1 MSFLTSQTKPL
12 LKPLAILGCA
22 VLLNAASSGPSES
35 RRGGGLAG
43 SWSGVGTIQLPS
55 GDSERV
61 RCRARF
67 RSDSEELYSMNAV
80 CASSSARAAQTAVL
94 ERVGSNSYAGSFHNA
109 EYNYTGSIYITV
121 NGNRMRASLSGGGA
135 SGYISLR
142 RG

>member
-1 MSFLTSQTKPL
+1 MSLLTSQTKSL
-12 LKPLAILGCA
+12 LKPLAIFGCA
-22 VLLNAASSGPSES
+22 VMVSVVASEPSQS
-35 RRGGGLAG
+35 RQRGLSG

-67 RSDSEELYSMNAV
+67 RSDSGDLYSMSAV

-94 ERVGSNSYAGSFHNA
+94 ERVGSNSYAGSFYNT
-109 EYNYTGSIYITV
+109 EYNYSGSIYITV
-121 NGNRMRASLSGGGA
+121 NGNRLRASLSGGGA
-135 SGYISLR
+135 SGHISLR